1 MITGHK
7 KVSYSFVSSFQKHFF
22 MNPIYIRKVSL
33 LIIFSTAFFG
43 FTVTPED
50 QVTEDLKHANPR
62 IHWPSG
68 FSPKT
73 ADLYAHNEIMID
85 APVDV
90 VFRHIQEAEKW
101 PGWYSNSQHVVIH
114 GNDKLLKKDTEWD
127 WDTFGVHIKSHIN
140 EFVVNSRIG
149 WFGNGTGMHAYH
161 TWYLRP
167 MGENRTFVVMEE
179 CVYGAG
185 AKDLRQKDPAVMHRG
200 HELWDTTLKALSEA
214 YGHS

>member
-1 MITGHK
+1 LYHH
-7 KVSYSFVSSFQKHFF
+7 FEKHFF
-22 MNPIYIRKVSL
+22 MKPIYIRRVSL
-33 LIIFSTAFFG
+33 MIIFSTVFFG
-43 FTVTPED
+43 FTASPGD
-50 QVTEDLKHANPR
+50 QVSADLKHANPH

-85 APVDV
+85 APVGV

-101 PGWYSNSQHVVIH
+101 PEWYANSQHVVIY

-140 EFVVNSRIG
+140 EFVVNSRMG
-149 WFGNGTGMHAYH
+149 WFGNGTGMRAYH
-161 TWYLRP
+161 TWWLRP
-167 MGENRTFVVMEE
+167 KGKNRTFVVMEE

-185 AKDLRQKDPAVMHRG
+185 ARDLRQKDPAVMHRG
-200 HELWDTTLKALSEA
+200 HELWDTTLKALSETN
-214 YGHS
+214 

>member
-1 MITGHK
+1 M
-7 KVSYSFVSSFQKHFF
+7 
-22 MNPIYIRKVSL
+22 RKISIQTVGL
-33 LIIFSTAFFG
+33 MIIFSTIFSG
-43 FTVTPED
+43 FTASPGD
-50 QVTEDLKHANPR
+50 QVTEDLKHANPN

-73 ADLYAHNEIMID
+73 ADLYAHNEIVID
-85 APVDV
+85 APIGV

-101 PGWYSNSQHVVIH
+101 PGWYSNSQNVVIH

-149 WFGNGTGMHAYH
+149 WFGNGTGMRAYH
-161 TWYLRP
+161 TWYLIP
-167 MGENRTFVVMEE
+167 KGEHRTLVVMEE

-200 HELWDTTLKALSEA
+200 HELWDTTLKALSEKK
-214 YGHS
+214 

>member
-1 MITGHK
+1 MK
-7 KVSYSFVSSFQKHFF
+7 A
-22 MNPIYIRKVSL
+22 IYIRTVGL
-33 LIIFSTAFFG
+33 MIIFSAIFSG
-43 FTVTPED
+43 FTASPGD
-50 QVTEDLKHANPR
+50 QVAEDLKHANPD

-68 FSPKT
+68 FSPRT

-85 APVDV
+85 APIGV

-101 PGWYSNSQHVVIH
+101 PEWYSNSQNVVIH
-114 GNDKLLKKDTEWD
+114 SNDKLLKKDTEWD

-140 EFVVNSRIG
+140 EFVVNRRIG
-149 WFGNGTGMHAYH
+149 WFGNGTGMRAYH

-167 MGENRTFVVMEE
+167 MGENRTLVVMEE

-200 HELWDTTLKALSEA
+200 HELWNNTLKALSEKK
-214 YGHS
+214 